1 MRVSLLLPELKVF
14 TRAVSALGKLGD
26 DLYFE
31 CGAGELSLRCVNS
44 SRSAYAAAFFST
56 NFFEKASGLED
67 RDDTP
72 RFKLTAKT
80 CCRVFK
86 PSVSWDKVVRKCRL
100 QLDESGNTLIVQFF
114 QRHGLV
120 KTYNL
125 PTIDCESLEAVYNI
139 ADAFNHLAASSKVF
153 AEIISNFRPTQTEVT
168 LVIQDGECV
177 FRNFIDDSDFSAIVT
192 HVPVSSSEFETYDF
206 HEETEITFCQ
216 KDLRAAISFGET
228 VGSPLVVH
236 SGRPGKPLILTFTDD
251 NRFSAHFVLAT
262 LPLTTGSRKRL
273 ETSTFST
280 NITTSIS
287 AEESAH
293 LPTCLT
299 KAAPPTSTL
308 PPTNQPDHER
318 TLVHTQTADTQIL
331 PVSPHQTPETRLLS
345 ARQGD
350 KPLAVRSNNSY
361 EPVPKKARSVLFS
374 RLDNTFFENAPPAQ
388 APELLNAF
396 DSTDEAETED
406 VPMAERDDITMKRQP
421 LTNMVTPNRA
431 ALSGWGDRT
440 VPGRKQ
446 PSNVTLLVA
455 DSDEEE
461 EEG

>member
-1 MRVSLLLPELKVF
+1 MKVSLLLPELKVF

-86 PSVSWDKVVRKCRL
+86 PSVSWDKIVRKCRL
-100 QLDESGNTLIVQFF
+100 QLDDSGNTLIVQFF

-153 AEIISNFRPTQTEVT
+153 AEITNNFRPTQTEVT
-168 LVIQDGECV
+168 LVIQDGECI
-177 FRNFIDDSDFSAIVT
+177 FRNFIDDADFSAIVT

-206 HEETEITFCQ
+206 HEEAEVTFCQ

-228 VGSPLVVH
+228 VGSPMVIH
-236 SGRPGKPLILTFTDD
+236 CGRPGKPLILTFTDD

-273 ETSTFST
+273 ETSAFST

-287 AEESAH
+287 SEESTRR
-293 LPTCLT
+293 PT
-299 KAAPPTSTL
+299 PS
-308 PPTNQPDHER
+308 R
-318 TLVHTQTADTQIL
+318 SL
-331 PVSPHQTPETRLLS
+331 PVR
-345 ARQGD
+345 
-350 KPLAVRSNNSY
+350 
-361 EPVPKKARSVLFS
+361 
-374 RLDNTFFENAPPAQ
+374 
-388 APELLNAF
+388 
-396 DSTDEAETED
+396 
-406 VPMAERDDITMKRQP
+406 I
-421 LTNMVTPNRA
+421 
-431 ALSGWGDRT
+431 W
-440 VPGRKQ
+440 
-446 PSNVTLLVA
+446 
-455 DSDEEE
+455 
-461 EEG
+461 

>member
-1 MRVSLLLPELKVF
+1 M
-14 TRAVSALGKLGD
+14 
-26 DLYFE
+26 
-31 CGAGELSLRCVNS
+31 SLRCVNS

-86 PSVSWDKVVRKCRL
+86 PSVSWDKIVRKCRL
-100 QLDESGNTLIVQFF
+100 QLDDSGNTLIVQFF

-139 ADAFNHLAASSKVF
+139 ADAFNHLAASSKFVLF
-153 AEIISNFRPTQTEVT
+153 T
-168 LVIQDGECV
+168 LGDHDLGY
-177 FRNFIDDSDFSAIVT
+177 FSAIVT

-206 HEETEITFCQ
+206 HEEAEVTFCQ

-228 VGSPLVVH
+228 VGSPMVIH
-236 SGRPGKPLILTFTDD
+236 CGRPGKPLILTFTDD

-273 ETSTFST
+273 ETSAFST

-287 AEESAH
+287 SEESTRRPTPSRS
-293 LPTCLT
+293 LPVRICESNAPTAASLLT
-299 KAAPPTSTL
+299 GKP
-308 PPTNQPDHER
+308 NHEG
-318 TLVHTQTADTQIL
+318 TQVHTHTADTQIL
-331 PVSPHQTPETRLLS
+331 PVSPHQTSGTHFQSTL
-345 ARQGD
+345 QGE
-350 KPLAVRSNNSY
+350 KPLSVRSGNIY
-361 EPVPKKARSVLFS
+361 EPAQKKARSVLFS
-374 RLDNTFFENAPPAQ
+374 RLDNTLFENAPPAA

-396 DSTDEAETED
+396 DSADETEAGD
-406 VPMAERDDITMKRQP
+406 VTMIENDDIETKRQP
-421 LTNMVTPNRA
+421 LANMVTPNRA
-431 ALSGWGDRT
+431 ALSGWGLNNCGDRT
-440 VPGRKQ
+440 LHSRKH
-446 PSNVTLLVA
+446 SNVTLLVA
-455 DSDEEE
+455 DSDEE
-461 EEG
+461 GD

>member
-1 MRVSLLLPELKVF
+1 MAVEVIERDAGEDLPCNVRRRNSSVIITELPVPFPPVEVNICRVLEDLRGWRFRSVLVFTLSSWFTAASEIVVF

-72 RFKLTAKT
+72 RFKLTAK
-80 CCRVFK
+80 
-86 PSVSWDKVVRKCRL
+86 
-100 QLDESGNTLIVQFF
+100 
-114 QRHGLV
+114 
-120 KTYNL
+120 
-125 PTIDCESLEAVYNI
+125 
-139 ADAFNHLAASSKVF
+139 
-153 AEIISNFRPTQTEVT
+153 
-168 LVIQDGECV
+168 
-177 FRNFIDDSDFSAIVT
+177 
-192 HVPVSSSEFETYDF
+192 
-206 HEETEITFCQ
+206 
-216 KDLRAAISFGET
+216 AAISFGET

-287 AEESAH
+287 AEEDAH

-308 PPTNQPDHER
+308 PPTSQPDHER

-331 PVSPHQTPETRLLS
+331 PASPHQTPEARLPS
-345 ARQGD
+345 ARQDD
-350 KPLAVRSNNSY
+350 KPFTVRSNNGY

-388 APELLNAF
+388 APELLTAF
-396 DSTDEAETED
+396 DSADEAETED
-406 VPMAERDDITMKRQP
+406 VPMAERDDITIKRQP
-421 LTNMVTPNRA
+421 LTNIVTPNRA

-440 VPGRKQ
+440 VPGRKP

-461 EEG
+461 G